1 MIIRRLRIQNVR
13 CFRNPVELSDLGLGV
28 HVIHAPNETGKSSL
42 ILAIARALFDRY
54 SSKDRAIHQLQP
66 WSTGL
71 SPRVTLE
78 LETGGKRYRLEKS
91 FLENASSQLSEWT
104 GTRFEHL
111 ADSQDA
117 DDRVRAFLTATGPG
131 SGATKV
137 GHWGVAR
144 LLWLNQV
151 PERHELPV
159 LDGSL
164 KERLLETVGVAALSS
179 EEQALIKV
187 VEATYGQFFTP
198 KTQKPVAG
206 SELVQREEKIRDL
219 KASVARLIQRK
230 EETSRNA
237 DEITENRLHLTRLL
251 EEKDGY
257 EKQLTELQERSQEEE
272 RQEQALTL
280 CRKDVERHRQQWHD
294 LDLKQRTLRDL
305 LGKAAKQEALVA
317 QKQPAVQQAKE
328 ALKAAEAASQG
339 AREHL
344 KTAQAAAEKAEQRLE
359 RGRLLEKALTAREEQ
374 SQLEG
379 QIKQGT
385 RMEAALQSSQKKTA
399 GNTLSETI
407 VKRAEELE
415 KKLLL
420 AQSKLDA
427 QGIEV
432 CFTAES
438 PRVVEWEEH
447 GTTREHKLAKAEQKR
462 FSGVTSGE
470 LRIKGVGIL
479 NVRTGADEI
488 GKLQADVDKCR
499 KEFARRLHEHG
510 AKDLTS
516 LRNAW
521 EEQRAAAQ
529 VHLHH
534 QEALQS
540 FLETVGVDGLEA
552 LRERQRTLSGDLG
565 SLVTQL
571 GLSVEELT
579 TQQAAD
585 IEALSEALK
594 QARRE
599 VKLRE
604 KMRDDTDARFR
615 LADQQHRSI
624 TLVQERAVQE
634 AKTLRQTLQ
643 SQVDGL
649 GCSLDEL
656 DAQVERA
663 EADVQRHEAKAR
675 KLEATLPVPEQRAT
689 TQRGK
694 FQQALR
700 RLQEE
705 EQATKERII
714 RAEAMIEQAVAEDL
728 YTQLCKTEEELE
740 QEQQRHNQAH
750 LRAEAAKVL
759 RALTTAWQEQV
770 SHSFVSPIEEA
781 VHRRLKFIRGEDAP
795 GRLQLDADFKDAQMW
810 TETGAKPLESFSW
823 GTQEQTLFA
832 LRLAIGD
839 LLSTQGPKPEP
850 QLVVLDD
857 ALVNTDA
864 GRHRRALEL
873 IESAGEKLQIFI
885 LTAFPERYRTL
896 QKMKSFDLK
905 ALAQA
910 A

>member
-13 CFRNPVELSDLGLGV
+13 CFRNPIELSGLGLGV

-54 SSKDRAIHQLQP
+54 SSKDRAIIQLQP
-66 WSTGL
+66 WSTEL

-91 FLENASSQLSEWT
+91 FLGNASSQLSEWT

-117 DDRVRAFLTATGPG
+117 DDRVRGFLTATGPG

-151 PERHELPV
+151 PERHELPG

-164 KERLLETVGVAALSS
+164 KARLLETMGVAALST
-179 EEQALIKV
+179 EEQALIKA
-187 VEATYGQFFTP
+187 VETTYGQFFTP

-206 SELVQREEKIRDL
+206 SELIQHEEKIRNL
-219 KASVARLIQRK
+219 KATVTRLMQRK

-237 DEITENRLHLTRLL
+237 DDITENRLQQTRLL

-257 EKQLTELQERSQEEE
+257 AKQLTELQERIQEEE
-272 RQEQALTL
+272 RQEQALSL
-280 CRKDVERHRQQWHD
+280 CRKDVERHRQRWQD
-294 LDLKQRTLRDL
+294 LDQKQRALQEMQ
-305 LGKAAKQEALVA
+305 GKAVKQEALVA
-317 QKQPAVQQAKE
+317 QKQPAVQQAQD
-328 ALKAAEAASQG
+328 ALKAAEAASQA

-344 KTAQAAAEKAEQRLE
+344 RGAQAAADKAEQRLE
-359 RGRLLEKALTAREEQ
+359 RGRLLEKALEVREGH
-374 SQLEG
+374 SQAEG
-379 QIKQGT
+379 HLKQGL
-385 RMEAALQSSQKKTA
+385 RLEAALQGSLKKTA
-399 GNTLSETI
+399 GSTLSEAS

-427 QGIEV
+427 QAIEV

-438 PRVVEWEEH
+438 PRVIEWEEH
-447 GTTREHKLAKAEQKR
+447 GTAREHKLAKAEQKR

-470 LRIKGVGIL
+470 LRIKGVGTL
-479 NVRTGADEI
+479 NVRTGADEL
-488 GKLQADVDKCR
+488 GKLQSDVDKCR

-510 AKDLTS
+510 AKDLAG
-516 LRNAW
+516 LRKAW

-540 FLETVGVDGLEA
+540 FLDTVGVTDIDA
-552 LRERQRTLSGDLG
+552 LRERQRTLAGELG
-565 SLVTQL
+565 SLATQL
-571 GLSVEELT
+571 GIAVEALAP
-579 TQQAAD
+579 QQAAD

-604 KMRDDTDARFR
+604 KMRDETDSRFR
-615 LADQQHRSI
+615 LMDQQHR
-624 TLVQERAVQE
+624 TLTLEQERAGQS
-634 AKTLRQTLQ
+634 ARTLRQTLQ
-643 SQVDGL
+643 SQLEGM
-649 GCSLDEL
+649 GWSLDEF
-656 DAQVERA
+656 DTQVERA
-663 EADVQRHEAKAR
+663 EAEVQRHEAKVR
-675 KLEATLPVPEQRAT
+675 KLEAALPVPEQRAT

-694 FQQALR
+694 LQQALGR
-700 RLQEE
+700 IQDE
-705 EQATKERII
+705 EQATQTRIT
-714 RAEAMIEQAVAEDL
+714 RAETMIEQAVNEDL
-728 YTQLCKTEEELE
+728 YTQLCVAEEELE
-740 QEQQRHNQAH
+740 QEQQRYNRAH
-750 LRAEAAKVL
+750 QRAEAAKAL

-781 VHRRLKFIRGEDAP
+781 VHHRLKFIRGEDAP
-795 GRLQLDADFKDAQMW
+795 GRIQLDADFGEAQMR
-810 TETGAKPLESFSW
+810 TDTGSKPLESFSW

-839 LLSTQGPKPEP
+839 LLSTQGPRTEP

-873 IESAGEKLQIFI
+873 IESAGEKLQVLI

-896 QKMKSFDLK
+896 QNMKSFDLK

-910 A
+910 S